1 MNLCRAVCYERVK
14 RVSEGYVNTKNEKVD
29 GLGGNIRYFKTG
41 FVKHTKSTDNLRHA
55 FVDRCSD
62 LLRIKDDCFETVD
75 GFDSDSIFRV
85 FSGKDKNLAILF
97 DPAKLSELTSYLKS
111 TSGKVS
117 AYIFTIA
124 PEPFA
129 EELAEFSDRL
139 TIEPIPDTILAA
151 YRKIFR
157 I

>member
-1 MNLCRAVCYERVK
+1 M
-14 RVSEGYVNTKNEKVD
+14 
-29 GLGGNIRYFKTG
+29 
-41 FVKHTKSTDNLRHA
+41 
-55 FVDRCSD
+55 DRCSD
-62 LLRIKDDCFETVD
+62 LLRIKDDCFDAVD
-75 GFDSDSIFRV
+75 GFDSDSVFRV
-85 FSGKDKNLAILF
+85 FSGNDKNLAILF
-97 DPAKLSELTSYLKS
+97 DPSRLADLTSYLRS

-124 PEPFA
+124 PEPFV
-129 EELAEFSDRL
+129 EELSEFADRL